1 MTNMRTVIVA
11 LVVILLLLQYKLWF
25 SNGNVSDVY
34 QLRKNVDT
42 QIAKN
47 IELRERNTAL
57 DAEVTELKQGKQAV
71 EEHARTDLGMVK
83 KGETFYQFIQTQH
96 TRSVHSNKK

>member
-1 MTNMRTVIVA
+1 MRTVIVA

-25 SNGNVSDVY
+25 SDGNVSDVY

-83 KGETFYQFIQTQH
+83 KGETFYQFIQTQQKH
-96 TRSVHSNKK
+96 